1 MHVSVSIH
9 ATEGV
14 VVLGSFTNSDN
25 AELQRLKLSKQLEVS
40 IDIVNV
46 DVGGVRHYRVVTD
59 QMSKADAHT
68 WITATQTQGIAGWF
82 APTTSVQEQPVP
94 PAKPPTKATPAFASL
109 RRAPQQITTADVR
122 STSVRTAPQTGDVIE
137 IPYFDEVDI
146 VIDGKIDESA
156 WAEVPAY
163 DDLLVTSP
171 DTLKAPT
178 YQTITRFL
186 YTNRGLYISGFMEQ
200 PHDTLVSRLSS
211 RDRFVNRD
219 GFGITLDTS
228 GEGLYGYW
236 FIVNLGGSV
245 LDGKVAPERS
255 MSEQWD
261 GPWEGQSTKVPGGW
275 SVEMFLPWPMMSIPD
290 AKQARNMGIWVN
302 RKVAFMDEQY
312 SWPALPHTQP
322 RFMSALQPIRLPALE
337 TKQQLAVF
345 PYVSANHDA
354 MNSDQDVRA
363 GTDIAWRP
371 STNLQLTAALSP
383 DFGSVESDD
392 VVVNL
397 TAYETFFPEKRLFF
411 LEGNEVFITTPRSD
425 VNRYGSS
432 RRGGGSRATAST
444 YTPEPTTFLNTRRIG
459 GPPRH
464 VSVPDDVDVASVELG
479 KPTDLLGAVK
489 LAGSSG
495 RMRYGVLAAFEDEV
509 ELPGVV
515 KATGE
520 RITVREDGRD
530 FGVVR
535 ALYEQSDGARRSIGY
550 IGTVVALPDANAMT
564 HGIDAHMLSS
574 EGKVQIDGQLL
585 YSDAG
590 EQPGYGGFV
599 DMSIQRRRGI
609 NHSFE
614 FDYIDQNL
622 DISDLG
628 FISQNDMIATQYG
641 VYRFVGHGLKYFRQV
656 TTSAFFGAQTNTDG
670 FLTRMGVYTGQG
682 FEFPNYSSIRFSL
695 NYYAPKWDVMNSR
708 GNGMFKVDD
717 RLFMHVAYGTNSAKR
732 FAWSGTFGA
741 QQEELD
747 GQWGYSA
754 DFGFTL
760 KASDR
765 MTLDLDLRF
774 KKRDGWLLHR
784 WGRNFAT
791 YEADDF
797 QPRIEMDYFFS
808 ARQQLRLTMQWAGI
822 RAKSLSYYQIPET
835 DGELVP
841 RNLADGTSNED
852 FSLSR
857 LTAQLRYR
865 WELGPL
871 SDLFVVYTRGSNLAI
886 GDLNDGF
893 GDLFTEAIDEPVV
906 DVLVAKLRYRFGR

>member
-1 MHVSVSIH
+1 MRTWHIIRLGVLLVLIHASASIQ

-14 VVLGSFTNSDN
+14 VVLGSFANSDN
-25 AELQRLKLSKQLEVS
+25 AERHRLELSEQLKTPVH
-40 IDIVNV
+40 IVNATV
-46 DVGGVRHYRVVTD
+46 SGVRHYRVVTD
-59 QMSKADAHT
+59 QMSKADAQT
-68 WITATQTQGIAGWF
+68 WIATTQTQGIAGWF
-82 APTTSVQEQPVP
+82 APTTSVQEQPFP
-94 PAKPPTKATPAFASL
+94 PAKPPTKATPTFASL
-109 RRAPQQITTADVR
+109 HRAPQQTTTADVG

-137 IPYFDEVDI
+137 IPYFDAVDI

-156 WAEVPAY
+156 WAEVPEY

-171 DTLKAPT
+171 DTLNKPT

-186 YTNRGLYISGFMEQ
+186 YTNQGLYIAGFMEQ
-200 PHDTLVSRLSS
+200 PHDTLVSPLSS
-211 RDRFVNRD
+211 RDKFVNRD

-261 GPWEGQSTKVPGGW
+261 GPWEGQSTRVPGGW

-290 AKQARNMGIWVN
+290 AEQARTMGIWVN

-345 PYVSANHDA
+345 PYISANHDA
-354 MNSDQDVRA
+354 MNSDQDVSA

-464 VSVPDDVDVASVELG
+464 VSVPDDIDVASVELG

-509 ELPGVV
+509 ELPGIV

-520 RITVREDGRD
+520 RITVQEDGRD

-550 IGTVVALPDANAMT
+550 IGTMVTLPDANAMT

-574 EGKVQIDGQLL
+574 DGKLEIDGQLL

-599 DMSIQRRRGI
+599 DMSIQKRRGI

-641 VYRFVGHGLKYFRQV
+641 V
-656 TTSAFFGAQTNTDG
+656 
-670 FLTRMGVYTGQG
+670 
-682 FEFPNYSSIRFSL
+682 
-695 NYYAPKWDVMNSR
+695 
-708 GNGMFKVDD
+708 
-717 RLFMHVAYGTNSAKR
+717 
-732 FAWSGTFGA
+732 
-741 QQEELD
+741 
-747 GQWGYSA
+747 
-754 DFGFTL
+754 
-760 KASDR
+760 
-765 MTLDLDLRF
+765 
-774 KKRDGWLLHR
+774 
-784 WGRNFAT
+784 
-791 YEADDF
+791 
-797 QPRIEMDYFFS
+797 
-808 ARQQLRLTMQWAGI
+808 
-822 RAKSLSYYQIPET
+822 
-835 DGELVP
+835 
-841 RNLADGTSNED
+841 
-852 FSLSR
+852 
-857 LTAQLRYR
+857 
-865 WELGPL
+865 
-871 SDLFVVYTRGSNLAI
+871 
-886 GDLNDGF
+886 
-893 GDLFTEAIDEPVV
+893 
-906 DVLVAKLRYRFGR
+906 